1 MNASVTCAEAG
12 GISEGKLATAADD
25 MDGTMTHCGDRG
37 AGARRRVV
45 EMDGKGAH
53 VKDSRKM
60 RLLLC
65 VSYFVSVF
73 TFLVRAT
80 VITGTGY
87 FVHQHS
93 LRMPEYAQIKKG

>member
-1 MNASVTCAEAG
+1 MVKT
-12 GISEGKLATAADD
+12 
-25 MDGTMTHCGDRG
+25 
-37 AGARRRVV
+37 
-45 EMDGKGAH
+45 DGKGAH
-53 VKDSRKM
+53 VKDSTKM

-87 FVHQHS
+87 FAHQH
-93 LRMPEYAQIKKG
+93 LL